1 MDVFFLPLK
10 GNTLLPVS
18 RVSLPARCVA
28 AHKGLLWEQS
38 RLQQYDAESIKK
50 NNVGWSD
57 IVICCRF
64 II

>member
-50 NNVGWSD
+50 ITSD
-57 IVICCRF
+57 GVILLYVAAL
-64 II
+64 

>member
-38 RLQQYDAESIKK
+38 RLQQYD
-50 NNVGWSD
+50 VGWSD